1 MRYIYRIHYLKV
13 YTYDI
18 IFTGDSMKI
27 ILFNPLSNNGKSIKT
42 LNKFL
47 KRCDKYEVVDI
58 TNTDLML
65 YDFND
70 NDIVIIGGDGTLHT
84 LLNILKER
92 NIMNNIYLYKGGSGN
107 DFSRDF
113 KENYI
118 NITKYI
124 KHTPNCNK
132 KYFLTST
139 GFGVDGEVCLNV
151 SMDKK
156 SNYYKV
162 AVKTI
167 KKFKRFDLKLTID
180 NKEYYFKN
188 VWFATVMNGCYFG
201 GGMKLSPKSNRLD
214 DQLEVVVIHKIG
226 VFKLLSLFPT
236 IFLGKHILFKKA
248 VFTGKGKVI
257 QLESNVP
264 QVVQSDGELYG
275 KEKTLSF
282 KF

>member
-1 MRYIYRIHYLKV
+1 MRYIYRIHYLKI

-47 KRCDKYEVVDI
+47 KRCDKYEVIDI
-58 TNTDLML
+58 TNVDLML

-84 LLNILKER
+84 IVNIFKKR
-92 NIMNNIYLYKGGSGN
+92 NIPNEVYLYKGGSGN
-107 DFSRDF
+107 DFTRDF
-113 KENYI
+113 KGDYI
-118 NITKYI
+118 NITPYI
-124 KHTPNCNK
+124 KHTPNCNGN
-132 KYFLTST
+132 YFLTST

-151 SMDKK
+151 SNDTK

-167 KKFKRFDLKLTID
+167 KSFKRFDLKVTID
-180 NKEYYFKN
+180 EKEYFFKN
-188 VWFATVMNGCYFG
+188 TWFATVMNGRCFG
-201 GGMKLSPKSNRLD
+201 GGMRLSPKSNRLD

-236 IFLGKHILFKKA
+236 IYLGKHLLFKKA
-248 VFTGKGKVI
+248 VFIGKGQVI
-257 QLESNVP
+257 KLETNDS

-275 KEKTLSF
+275 SEKTLSI